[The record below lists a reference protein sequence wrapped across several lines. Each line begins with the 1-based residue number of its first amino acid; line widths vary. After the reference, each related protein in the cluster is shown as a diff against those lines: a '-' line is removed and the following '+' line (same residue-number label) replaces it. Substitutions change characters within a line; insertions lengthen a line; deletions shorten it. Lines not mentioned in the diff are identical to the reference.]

1 MACKPK
7 SPSSRKAGIEI
18 GAFRVRRAFP
28 RSPSSRKAGIEIP
41 IALILYDSLIVAFL
55 TEGGD

>member
-1 MACKPK
+1 MSTMRLQIKTKA

-18 GAFRVRRAFP
+18 ETANRTD
-28 RSPSSRKAGIEIP
+28 SRGK
-41 IALILYDSLIVAFL
+41 VAFL

>member
-1 MACKPK
+1 MLGGLGTKVAW

-18 GAFRVRRAFP
+18 YTDRIYEGYVQ
-28 RSPSSRKAGIEIP
+28 
-41 IALILYDSLIVAFL
+41 VAFL

>member
-1 MACKPK
+1 MA

-18 GAFRVRRAFP
+18 QCEHDETGAVN
-28 RSPSSRKAGIEIP
+28 
-41 IALILYDSLIVAFL
+41 VAFL

>member
-1 MACKPK
+1 MPEK

-18 GAFRVRRAFP
+18 TFLRHATRLP
-28 RSPSSRKAGIEIP
+28 N
-41 IALILYDSLIVAFL
+41 VAFL

>member
-1 MACKPK
+1 MEQVEKEAQETM

-18 GAFRVRRAFP
+18 A
-28 RSPSSRKAGIEIP
+28 RSWQQSPPG
-41 IALILYDSLIVAFL
+41 YVAFL

>member
-1 MACKPK
+1 M

-18 GAFRVRRAFP
+18 AMADFTRRP
-28 RSPSSRKAGIEIP
+28 WMSPSSRKAGIEIVKDGE
-41 IALILYDSLIVAFL
+41 LYGWNPVAFL